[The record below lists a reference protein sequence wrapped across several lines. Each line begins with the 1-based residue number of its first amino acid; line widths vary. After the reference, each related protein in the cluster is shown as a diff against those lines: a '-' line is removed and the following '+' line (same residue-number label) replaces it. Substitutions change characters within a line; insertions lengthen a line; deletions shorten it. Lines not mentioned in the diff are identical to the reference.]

1 MQEKTICTALF
12 LALPIELLPGAM
24 MLHTALVISA
34 YMSMILVPCACAQWG
49 DVLTA
54 EWRTLRRGLRL
65 DMRRRREGMSEA
77 LIRSLREAR
86 AAAQIAA
93 LASIAF
99 VEPKPLPRIIFK
111 ARKFHFGRPRPRVRV
126 VDPISFERAYE
137 RVKMRLCQ
145 LSEAF
150 RQANTIFA
158 MPGTAFAMA
167 GGPAIS
173 MASPRVSM
181 SSVAPP
187 MVNFAPRHKE
197 PLAPAAVE
205 PVAAPAVVAAPPAI
219 AAKSVQPEI
228 AAQSTLT
235 AGASLEDR
243 LTRRL
248 FDQVGAFRRP
258 AKTEIAPQEYKT
270 SHFTSLS
277 AAIEPSPLLH
287 FPPSP
292 AELEA
297 LFALDSQE
305 APDSSEAI
313 LVGVKESSAK
323 ISAAA

>member
-1 MQEKTICTALF
+1 
-12 LALPIELLPGAM
+12 

-34 YMSMILVPCACAQWG
+34 YLSMIFIPCACAQWG

-54 EWRTLRRGLRL
+54 EWRNMRRDLRL
-65 DMRRRREGMSEA
+65 DLRRRRDGMSEA

-93 LASIAF
+93 LAKVAF
-99 VEPKPLPRIIFK
+99 VEPAPLPRIIFR
-111 ARKFHFGRPRPRVRV
+111 ARKLHLGRPRPRAIAS
-126 VDPISFERAYE
+126 DPINFQRAVA
-137 RVKMRLCQ
+137 RVRFRLSQ

-150 RQANTIFA
+150 RLANPMFNGLTPA
-158 MPGTAFAMA
+158 MAMA
-167 GGPAIS
+167 GPSAAS
-173 MASPRVSM
+173 MTSI
-181 SSVAPP
+181 APP
-187 MVNFAPRHKE
+187 MVDFAPRRYK
-197 PLAPAAVE
+197 E
-205 PVAAPAVVAAPPAI
+205 PVAPPVAKPE
-219 AAKSVQPEI
+219 VQQPTI
-228 AAQSTLT
+228 AAQATQPQVSMEST
-235 AGASLEDR
+235 LEDR

-258 AKTEIAPQEYKT
+258 AKQRIPQDLIAPQEIKVKRT
-270 SHFTSLS
+270 SSLP

-305 APDSSEAI
+305 AISSDA
-313 LVGVKESSAK
+313 VPVAVRESSAK

>member
-93 LASIAF
+93 LASMAF

-111 ARKFHFGRPRPRVRV
+111 ARKFHHGRPRPRVRV
-126 VDPISFERAYE
+126 ADPLNFERAYE

-167 GGPAIS
+167 GGPAIT

-181 SSVAPP
+181 SSIAPP

-197 PLAPAAVE
+197 PLAPAAAA
-205 PVAAPAVVAAPPAI
+205 PVAAPPVVAAPPAI
-219 AAKSVQPEI
+219 AAKTTQPEI
-228 AAQSTLT
+228 AAQLS
-235 AGASLEDR
+235 AEDR
-243 LTRRL
+243 LTQRL

-258 AKTEIAPQEYKT
+258 AKTEIVPQEYKT
-270 SHFTSLS
+270 SHFTSLP

-305 APDSSEAI
+305 APDSSEAV